1 MRAVIQRVK
10 QASVKVDSKQIGKIG
25 QGLLIFVG
33 VGKNDTDKD
42 AEYVASKIMDLR
54 IFEDNEEKMNLSLK
68 DVNGQMLIVSQF
80 TLFGDCR
87 KGKRPSFES
96 AADIE
101 QAKSLYE
108 SVIENCKQSNLFICS
123 GMFRENMLVD
133 LVNDGPVTI
142 LLDSKKVF

>member
-10 QASVKVDSKQIGKIG
+10 SASVKVDSKYIGKIG

-33 VGKNDTDKD
+33 VGKDDTDKD
-42 AEYVASKIMDLR
+42 AEYVASKITDLR
-54 IFEDNEEKMNLSLK
+54 IFEDNNGKMNLSLK
-68 DVNGQMLIVSQF
+68 AVNGQMLIVSQF

-87 KGKRPSFES
+87 KGKRPSFED

-101 QAKSLYE
+101 KAKSLYE
-108 SVIENCKQSNLFICS
+108 FFIEKCKSSNLFICK

-142 LLDSKKVF
+142 LLDSKKTF